1 MGELVDD
8 YAGKVAGELV
18 RAADWNGLIA
28 AIETQLTGLESGLG
42 ARIDALTARAT
53 AAEAQLATLAA
64 SLVPLQG
71 LATALRQRLRRIDL
85 QTTRATFAVGERGE
99 IVARIA
105 QIDGAGLDLANAATR
120 PWIDF
125 VTLWGSLKPASGF
138 VSRSGSGGRSVS
150 VQVNAAGEARVLLR
164 AEQAESF
171 AEEQELEINAVMQTM
186 VGGATVA
193 QQILSA
199 PTPASDSVRP
209 AFGAISAA
217 YERADTNVMQSFVD
231 GHHLRNSVVNYAL
244 PSAVNRLTWR
254 DYPTTVLA
262 FLKPDADPASAD
274 GAQAVGAIE
283 VIFRDWVHVWTIIDY
298 LPPPPILVDRYRDR
312 FRGRVGVD
320 FGEAVKGI
328 FEVVQEETLGRGL
341 LGRQKMLQAAQQAV
355 QTLAGD
361 GRPVT
366 FMEQLVDSVSG
377 GLQAQQGLLFSQ
389 AVTPMMA
396 QDVGLG
402 AAIGKAAASGPIAA
416 GAEGRAIR
424 AELDTKLSTSEVR
437 ILDNVRAETAE
448 FSNQLL
454 REDGPVRRAENI
466 AIEAQAAAKQA
477 NTALGGKADMAVL
490 GQFLNLRPG

>member
-1 MGELVDD
+1 MGELVDT

-28 AIETQLTGLESGLG
+28 AIETQLTGLETGLG
-42 ARIDALTARAT
+42 ARIDALTTRAA
-53 AAEAQLATLAA
+53 AAEAQIATLTA
-64 SLVPLQG
+64 SLAPLQG

-85 QTTRATFAVGERGE
+85 ATTRATFAVGERGE
-99 IVARIA
+99 IVARVA
-105 QIDGAGLDLANAATR
+105 QIDGVAMDLANPAAR
-120 PWIDF
+120 PWVDF
-125 VTLWGSLKPASGF
+125 VTLWGSLKPAPGF
-138 VSRSGSGGRSVS
+138 SSRSGSGGRSVS

-164 AEQAESF
+164 AEQAEAF

-199 PTPASDSVRP
+199 PTPASDTVRA
-209 AFGAISAA
+209 AFGAISTA
-217 YERADTNVMQSFVD
+217 YERADTTVMQSFVD
-231 GHHLRNSVVNYAL
+231 GHHLRNSVTNYAL
-244 PSAVNRLTWR
+244 PSAVNRMTWH

-262 FLKPDADPASAD
+262 FLKPDSDPASAD

-283 VIFRDWVHVWTIIDY
+283 VIFRDWVHVWTVIDF
-298 LPPPPILVDRYRDR
+298 LPPRPDLVTHYRDR
-312 FRGRVGVD
+312 FTVRVGPD
-320 FGEAVKGI
+320 FGDSVKGI
-328 FEVVQEETLGRGL
+328 FEVMQEETLGRGL
-341 LGRQKMLQAAQQAV
+341 LGRQKILQAAQQAV

-361 GRPVT
+361 GRPV

-389 AVTPMMA
+389 AVTPMMS
-396 QDVGLG
+396 QDIAFG

-424 AELDTKLSTSEVR
+424 AEMDGKLTSSEGR

-466 AIEAQAAAKQA
+466 AIEAHSVAKQA